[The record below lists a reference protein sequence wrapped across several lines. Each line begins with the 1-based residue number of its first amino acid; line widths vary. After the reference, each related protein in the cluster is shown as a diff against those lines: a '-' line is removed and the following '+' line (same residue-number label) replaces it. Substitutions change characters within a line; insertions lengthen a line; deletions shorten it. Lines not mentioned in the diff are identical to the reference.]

1 MTVRE
6 VIEKIDYMTYNMFR
20 EDFNIY
26 NELKEILKYIQKYY
40 EEFIELIPRLNKI
53 GMSIDMMSVVG
64 QIKTL
69 SDALEK
75 RDGVIAFDTLKYE
88 VKDTLGLYGEIKEIM
103 EQE

>member
-1 MTVRE
+1 MTVQE

-40 EEFIELIPRLNKI
+40 EEFIELIPHLNKI

-75 RDGVIAFDTLKYE
+75 RDGVIVFDTLKYE